1 MKDGSDL
8 LIGWKRDKAQRD
20 IYKDGL
26 DKAQVKTQELKD
38 VVTKEFAD
46 LKAANEADRKA
57 WRAQLLRAR
66 APGLG
71 VFAGGGYDFNSQKIE
86 LVVGAG
92 LVWKLW

>member
-1 MKDGSDL
+1 MNMRDGSDL
-8 LIGWKRDKAQRD
+8 LIGWKRDKTQRD

-71 VFAGGGYDFNSQKIE
+71 GIRRRRI
-86 LVVGAG
+86 
-92 LVWKLW
+92 